1 MRRLD
6 YLPTRLMD
14 VDKALR
20 TDMLHLVSPETEPS
34 LFAEHRDYITVSHC
48 WGASGSQNNALL
60 KEHNFEKRQRLG
72 IHVKEL
78 PRTFQ
83 DALQIASWYKG
94 KQSCPPNARADYH
107 IQ

>member
-6 YLPTRLMD
+6 FLPTRLLD

-20 TDMLHLVSPETEPS
+20 TDMLRLVCPEKEPS
-34 LFAEHRDYITVSHC
+34 LFAKNQDYITVSHC
-48 WGASGSQNNALL
+48 WGAPGSQNYSML
-60 KEHNFEKRQRLG
+60 KEHNFEKRQRRG

-83 DALQIASWYKG
+83 DALQIASWFKG
-94 KQSCPPNARADYH
+94 KQSCLSKAHTDYH